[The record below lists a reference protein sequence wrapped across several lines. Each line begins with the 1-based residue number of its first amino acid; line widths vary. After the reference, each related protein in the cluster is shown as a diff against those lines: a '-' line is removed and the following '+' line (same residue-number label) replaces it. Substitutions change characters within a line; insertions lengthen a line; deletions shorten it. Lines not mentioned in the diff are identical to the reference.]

1 MLRQLKDALF
11 VKNKLDEKQEKN
23 NYDEVEIAV
32 AALLVEAACS
42 DGDFDGEERK
52 SIKGIL
58 GSYYKLSDEKIE
70 SLILEAEDV
79 VQDSAQIY
87 GFTKLVKD
95 TYENDRR
102 IELIEMLWEVVFA
115 DGKADAFEQNLIQRV
130 AGLIFVSDKDR
141 GLARKRVID
150 RLGINA

>member
-1 MLRQLKDALF
+1 M
-11 VKNKLDEKQEKN
+11 
-23 NYDEVEIAV
+23 
-32 AALLVEAACS
+32 EAACS
-42 DGDFDGEERK
+42 DGVFDDEERK
-52 SIKGIL
+52 SIRAIL
-58 GSYYKLSDEKIE
+58 VSYYKLSEEKIE
-70 SLILEAEDV
+70 SLILEAEEI

>member
-1 MLRQLKDALF
+1 M
-11 VKNKLDEKQEKN
+11 
-23 NYDEVEIAV
+23 
-32 AALLVEAACS
+32 
-42 DGDFDGEERK
+42 
-52 SIKGIL
+52 
-58 GSYYKLSDEKIE
+58 SYYKLSEEKIE
-70 SLILEAEDV
+70 SLILEAEEI

>member
-1 MLRQLKDALF
+1 MA
-11 VKNKLDEKQEKN
+11 
-23 NYDEVEIAV
+23 I

-42 DGDFDGEERK
+42 DGYFDDEERK
-52 SIKGIL
+52 SIKAIL
-58 GSYYKLSDEKIE
+58 GSYYKLSDENIE

-95 TYENDRR
+95 TYENDQR

>member
-1 MLRQLKDALF
+1 MFRQIKDALF
-11 VKNKLDEKQEKN
+11 VNNKMGEKQEKN
-23 NYDEVEIAV
+23 NYDEVEIAI
-32 AALLVEAACS
+32 AALLVEVACS
-42 DGDFDGEERK
+42 DGVFDDEERK
-52 SIKGIL
+52 SIRAIL
-58 GSYYKLSDEKIE
+58 VSYYKLSEEKIE
-70 SLILEAEDV
+70 SLILEAEEI

>member
-1 MLRQLKDALF
+1 MFRQIKDALF
-11 VKNKLDEKQEKN
+11 VNNKMGEKQEKN
-23 NYDEVEIAV
+23 NYDEVEIAI

-42 DGDFDGEERK
+42 VGVFDDEERK
-52 SIKGIL
+52 SIRAIL
-58 GSYYKLSDEKIE
+58 VSYYKLSEEKIE
-70 SLILEAEDV
+70 SLILEAEEI

>member
-1 MLRQLKDALF
+1 MNSLTSQQALNLITKIQSKVLILYRERICLKA
-11 VKNKLDEKQEKN
+11 
-23 NYDEVEIAV
+23 
-32 AALLVEAACS
+32 
-42 DGDFDGEERK
+42 
-52 SIKGIL
+52 IL
-58 GSYYKLSDEKIE
+58 GSYYKLSDENIE

-95 TYENDRR
+95 TYENDQR